1 MNLQKLFPM
10 SRRATWAWLVIAS
23 CCGAAVQAE
32 DWPQWL
38 GPQRDSQWREEGIVN
53 RIPAEGLKVL
63 WRVPVKYGYAGPA
76 VANGRVYVPD
86 LIVEE
91 GELQNS
97 PSGRSELRGRER
109 LLCLDAATGKVLWQD
124 EEPVVYRLSYPSGPR
139 ATPTVA
145 DGKVYMLG
153 AEGHLRCLDAATGKR
168 LWTRDFQ
175 KDYGAET
182 PIWGFC
188 SAPLV
193 DGQKLI
199 CVVGGKGSL
208 VVAFDKDTG
217 REIWKAL
224 TAPEPGYAPP
234 TMIEAAGRKQLL
246 IWPPD
251 QLYSLNPETGEV
263 YWQHPLK
270 PDYGMTIMAPR
281 QAGDYLFA
289 SGIGNVGALFKL
301 SQDKPDASVVWRGK
315 VDNAVYCANSTPI
328 IEDET
333 IFGVDCRTGALM
345 AVDLKTGDR
354 LWQTFQPTTGDRRAG
369 HGTAFLVQNGDRYFL
384 FNEQGDLIMARIT
397 RQGYDE
403 IGRFHVLKPT
413 NEAFNRPVV
422 WSHPAFAQRC
432 VFARNDE
439 EIVCVSLAKE

>member
-1 MNLQKLFPM
+1 MNLQMLFPVLKHV
-10 SRRATWAWLVIAS
+10 SLALLLIAS
-23 CCGAAVQAE
+23 CLGTTAQAD

-38 GPQRDSQWREEGIVN
+38 GPQRDSQWREDGIIERV
-53 RIPAEGLKVL
+53 PAEGLKVL
-63 WRVPVKYGYAGPA
+63 WRAPVQYGYAGPA

-86 LIVEE
+86 LAVEE
-91 GELQNS
+91 GEIQNS
-97 PSGRSELRGRER
+97 ASSRTELRGRER
-109 LLCLDAATGKVLWQD
+109 LLCLDAATGKLLWQD
-124 EEPVVYRLSYPSGPR
+124 EEPMVYRLSYAGGPR

-153 AEGHLRCLDAATGKR
+153 AEGFLRCLDANTGKR
-168 LWTRDFQ
+168 LWARDLK

-193 DGQKLI
+193 DGQKLF
-199 CVVGGKGSL
+199 CVVGGEGSL

-224 TAPEPGYAPP
+224 SAKQPGYAPP

-251 QLYSLNPETGEV
+251 QLYSLNPENGEV
-263 YWQHPLK
+263 YWQQPLQ
-270 PDYGMTIMAPR
+270 PDYGMSIMAPR
-281 QAGDYLFA
+281 QSGDYLFA

-328 IEDET
+328 IEGET
-333 IFGVDCRTGALM
+333 IYGVDCRSGALM
-345 AVDLKTGDR
+345 GVDLKTGER
-354 LWQTFQPTTGDRRAG
+354 LWQTFEATTGDRRAG
-369 HGTAFLVQNGDRYFL
+369 HATAFLVQNGDRYFL
-384 FNEQGDLIMARIT
+384 FNEHGDLIVARLT
-397 RQGYDE
+397 PQGYDE

-413 NEAFNRPVV
+413 NETNGRSVV

-432 VFARNDE
+432 IFARNDQ